1 MNSDRNHKM
10 IKDRNV
16 EFASASHQAAQ
27 KRGLLTVDVHLA
39 VLGVLDV
46 VLLRHDD
53 GLDVFHGQVIAERLV
68 KETLQLVHGELLH
81 VAL

>member
-1 MNSDRNHKM
+1 M
-10 IKDRNV
+10 
-16 EFASASHQAAQ
+16 
-27 KRGLLTVDVHLA
+27 A
-39 VLGVLDV
+39 VLRVLDV

-81 VAL
+81 VALWKKRDFFLLREEADIYKEVFASEAVFDCFGVSLI